1 MKNIDLIKQKTTN
14 VVLNVLPNIN
24 SEDLSEYSN
33 LFSMGLDSVNAMLLV
48 LKLQN
53 NFGIKFAVNEINAEN
68 FQSVATIV
76 KLIDEKQG

>member
-1 MKNIDLIKQKTTN
+1 MKNIDLIKQETTN

-24 SEDLSEYSN
+24 SEDLSESSN
-33 LFSMGLDSVNAMLLV
+33 LFSMGLDSVNAMSLI

-76 KLIDEKQG
+76 KLIDKKQG

>member
-1 MKNIDLIKQKTTN
+1 MKNIDLIKQETTN

-24 SEDLSEYSN
+24 SEDLSESSN
-33 LFSMGLDSVNAMLLV
+33 LFSMGLDSVNAMSLI

-68 FQSVATIV
+68 FQSLATIV
-76 KLIDEKQG
+76 KLIDKKQG

>member
-1 MKNIDLIKQKTTN
+1 MKNIDLIKQETTN
-14 VVLNVLPNIN
+14 VVLNILPNIN
-24 SEDLSEYSN
+24 SEDLLESSN
-33 LFSMGLDSVNAMLLV
+33 LFSMGLDSVNAMSLI

-76 KLIDEKQG
+76 KLIDKKQ